1 MLIVDTVITE
11 KNAKKFSINSKTINK
26 DSLILIYLI
35 NVTMFTSSQT
45 DVLYQNKDLIEI

>member
-26 DSLILIYLI
+26 DSLILTYLMLQCLL
-35 NVTMFTSSQT
+35 VLRLMFYIKT
-45 DVLYQNKDLIEI
+45 KI